1 MPGKVSKLKAHLKS
15 CLNITNETRTQALAE
30 LPADKENVPPPRTLH
45 GLPYTQS
52 DPGPSTPARPLKR
65 SRTGMSSF
73 EDDSAPQ
80 WSTSLQEDFN
90 DDLLKLFVSCG
101 FSWNS
106 ASDPQMGLFVE
117 KWIPGAKLPDRRALS
132 GRILDRE
139 VERVEARTRERI
151 KGKVATGQCD
161 GWKNVAKT
169 SVVTSM
175 ITVEHMVSF
184 MANTRPFQ
192 ILTTILQ
199 AYLVRTHDMSGLPKT
214 GDQLLAIVES
224 DIQFIIDKFD
234 VIVIAWCTDDG
245 PDGKKMRRLLGAKY
259 RWMIMLLCWAH
270 QMNLVVGDF
279 LSLKADFRR
288 IIALA
293 LDIVKWFN
301 NHGKALD
308 LLRTEQ
314 KLTYQGQSWALILPV
329 ITRWT
334 AHYLSLTR
342 LLKMEAAIRTCCSR
356 HKPVL
361 LELPGRAADAK
372 EAAAVVL
379 RTVGDES
386 FWAEVQKYVGIGY

>member
-1 MPGKVSKLKAHLKS
+1 MMKKPFDMQLMQRTALTAIPPMPGKVSKLKAHLKS
-15 CLNITNETRTQALAE
+15 CMNITNETRTQALAE
-30 LPADKENVPPPRTLH
+30 LPANKENVPPQRTLH

-52 DPGPSTPARPLKR
+52 NPGPSTPARPLKR

-90 DDLLKLFVSCG
+90 DDLLKIFVSCR

-139 VERVEARTRERI
+139 VERVEARTREQI
-151 KGKVATGQCD
+151 KGKVAMGQCD

-199 AYLVRTHDMSGLPKT
+199 AYLVQILSGHMTCRAYP
-214 GDQLLAIVES
+214 
-224 DIQFIIDKFD
+224 
-234 VIVIAWCTDDG
+234 
-245 PDGKKMRRLLGAKY
+245 RLET
-259 RWMIMLLCWAH
+259 
-270 QMNLVVGDF
+270 
-279 LSLKADFRR
+279 S
-288 IIALA
+288 
-293 LDIVKWFN
+293 
-301 NHGKALD
+301 
-308 LLRTEQ
+308 
-314 KLTYQGQSWALILPV
+314 S
-329 ITRWT
+329 
-334 AHYLSLTR
+334 
-342 LLKMEAAIRTCCSR
+342 
-356 HKPVL
+356 
-361 LELPGRAADAK
+361 
-372 EAAAVVL
+372 
-379 RTVGDES
+379 
-386 FWAEVQKYVGIGY
+386 